1 MANVDYILKLSRQF
15 CKIADHFDL
24 EEFSSLPTGI
34 ETGKLSPERHA
45 MLSQLPI
52 SGIGG
57 SRNTYVLSSKKAI
70 KVAKNGRGLEG
81 NKIEFENLKKYDS
94 VWLPKVFNRANDY
107 SWIEVEFVRPL
118 NDKKEITNLT
128 GIDGDWFI
136 IIMMTRN
143 REKSMNEAIDF
154 LIRRNEKHLIKIPN
168 SPYLKANDKIIAIS
182 LLLNSYKNNPF
193 LMELDQLI
201 TEANLEP
208 YEFSLIENLGKS
220 ITGHLVLLDI
230 GGLKE

>member
-1 MANVDYILKLSRQF
+1 LQ
-15 CKIADHFDL
+15 
-24 EEFSSLPTGI
+24 
-34 ETGKLSPERHA
+34 
-45 MLSQLPI
+45 
-52 SGIGG
+52 
-57 SRNTYVLSSKKAI
+57 
-70 KVAKNGRGLEG
+70 KNGRGLEG
-81 NKIEFENLKKYDS
+81 NKIEFENLKKYNS

-118 NDKKEITNLT
+118 NDKREITNLT
-128 GIDGDWFI
+128 GVDGDWFI

-154 LIRRNEKHLIKIPN
+154 LIKRNEKHLIKIPN
-168 SPYLKANDKIIAIS
+168 SSYLKANDKIIAIS

-208 YEFSLIENLGKS
+208 YEFSLIENLGES